1 MGRPKIVKSPLMQHL
16 VDLDVTLEAFAKKHK
31 LNPTTFRLVLG
42 GHYKPS
48 KDLLKRIVAAY
59 GGKFTEDQ
67 VLNIFKKRRNKDNIV
82 KTRVSY
88 ADYLYLQ
95 SVALKKS
102 TDIPSLVY
110 DAINKSYLRKMKEYD
125 PAKLSSKS
133 NSKRK

>member
-16 VDLDVTLEAFAKKHK
+16 VDLDITLDKFAKKHK

-42 GHYKPS
+42 GHYRPS
-48 KDLLKRIVAAY
+48 KELLKRILEAY
-59 GGKFTEDQ
+59 GGKFTEEQ

-88 ADYLYLQ
+88 SDYLYLQ

-102 TDIPSLVY
+102 TDISSLVY
-110 DAINKSYLRKMKEYD
+110 DAINKSYLRKMREYD
-125 PAKLSSKS
+125 TPKLTAKS